1 VSIRVRD
8 ALFWCFTFL
17 PASALSFALA
27 LPGAHGKNLDGRY
40 DNAPKRSGTKASIT
54 PRANGAA
61 TRVTATPTSETTLL
75 EKTAAL
81 SSITRA
87 SAMSSLTSWF

>member
-8 ALFWCFTFL
+8 AFFWCFTFL
-17 PASALSFALA
+17 FAGGLCFGLA
-27 LPGAHGKNLDGRY
+27 PPGAHGKNLDGRY
-40 DNAPKRSGTKASIT
+40 DNAPNKSGTKASTT

-61 TRVTATPTSETTLL
+61 TRVTATPTSETTLS

-81 SSITRA
+81 SSTTRA
-87 SAMSSLTSWF
+87 SAMSSLTS